1 MSINGNFL
9 CPEIKCF
16 RAHEAKKMKKYVQS
30 VLLADTAELSLINL
44 SVRQKLPAGSE
55 VLLGGKLELMKC
67 GCRQNIKFH
76 QAASQCAQVKFRQA
90 WLRSVDQQ
98 IQPID

>member
-1 MSINGNFL
+1 MNF
-9 CPEIKCF
+9 IKQLQVS
-16 RAHEAKKMKKYVQS
+16 AAVQLG
-30 VLLADTAELSLINL
+30 VLVADTSITNL
-44 SVRQKLPAGSE
+44 SARQKLPAGSE